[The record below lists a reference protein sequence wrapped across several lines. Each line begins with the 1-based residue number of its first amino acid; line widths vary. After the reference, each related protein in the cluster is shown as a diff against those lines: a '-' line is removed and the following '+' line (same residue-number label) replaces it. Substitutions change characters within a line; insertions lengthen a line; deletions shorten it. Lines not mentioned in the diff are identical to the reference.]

1 MNEANKVRAKLQ
13 KTCRYIETELL
24 PGNHWGFIVMAFP
37 YGHGGELIYAGK
49 AHRDD
54 AIQVMREFIAKNS
67 QNPKTFSEQGETA
80 TDSAFESW
88 WQKELGRVGEGQIPT
103 TWASVR
109 QLAFDA
115 YIAGMIWSVV

>member
-1 MNEANKVRAKLQ
+1 MNEADKVRARLQ
-13 KTCRYIETELL
+13 KTCRYIEAELL
-24 PGNHWGFIVMAFP
+24 PGSHWGFIVMAFP
-37 YGHGGELIYAGK
+37 YGQGGELIYAGK

-67 QNPKTFSEQGETA
+67 QNPKAFTEQGETVA
-80 TDSAFESW
+80 DSAFESW
-88 WQKELGRVGEGQIPT
+88 WQKELGRVGEGPLPT

-115 YIAGMIWSVV
+115 YIAGMVWSVV